1 MADTEIRPRGTCPAC
16 GRDFH
21 LYANGTLR
29 RHSVGIEKRSPVCEG
44 SGQPPGTKAGSQRVA
59 GMPRPWSLAEV
70 RDAILREPSVLAA
83 FAETAGI
90 PTDAAPPEI
99 AAQVARVNE
108 LLAELNPLLD
118 EIAAA
123 CGVQE
128 D

>member
-1 MADTEIRPRGTCPAC
+1 MSR
-16 GRDFH
+16 
-21 LYANGTLR
+21 L
-29 RHSVGIEKRSPVCEG
+29 
-44 SGQPPGTKAGSQRVA
+44 
-59 GMPRPWSLAEV
+59 WSMAEV

-90 PTDAAPPEI
+90 PTDSAPPEI

-108 LLAELNPLLD
+108 LLAELNPLLN

-123 CGVQE
+123 CGIQE